1 MNCCDD
7 YGQCTQSTNCPVR
20 AQHYKPQKE
29 VSMAKKIGQFMVGAA
44 LIVLWAEMIVY
55 GLTNAAA

>member
-20 AQHYKPQKE
+20 AQHYKPEKT
-29 VSMAKKIGQFMVGAA
+29 SMAKKIGQWALMAA
-44 LIVLWAEMIVY
+44 LVVFYAYMFAGTV
-55 GLTNAAA
+55 